1 MSSKLPVAPEVIAS
15 QCICLGLQ
23 RAARAVARRYD
34 EALRPVDL
42 SSGQFALLT
51 SIAGLQPTGIQALAD
66 HLAMDRTTV
75 TAALKPLV
83 RRGLAT
89 VEVASQDLRARE
101 VSLSADGFDLLKR
114 ATALWTRAQQD
125 ASKHFGRASPAPVL
139 AALRRLT

>member
-1 MSSKLPVAPEVIAS
+1 MSSKLPVPPEVIAS

-34 EALRPVDL
+34 EALRPVEL
-42 SSGQFALLT
+42 SSGQFSLLA
-51 SIAGLQPTGIQALAD
+51 SVAGLQPTGIQALAD

-75 TAALKPLV
+75 TAALKPLT
-83 RRGLAT
+83 RRGLVT

-101 VSLSADGFDLLKR
+101 VSLSADGLDLLTR

-125 ASKHFGRASPAPVL
+125 ASKHFGPASPAPVL
-139 AALRRLT
+139 AALHRLT